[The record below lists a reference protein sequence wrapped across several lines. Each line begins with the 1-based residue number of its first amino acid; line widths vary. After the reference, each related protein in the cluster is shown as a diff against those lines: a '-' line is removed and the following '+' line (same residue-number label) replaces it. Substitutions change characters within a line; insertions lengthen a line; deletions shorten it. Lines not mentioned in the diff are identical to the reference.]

1 MTDKTKEKEN
11 VLLSATEE
19 LLLKDKDGSYRD
31 QLLNQLF
38 TEASRLKGL
47 KDKGAAPEDFSKIDS
62 LLTAVVAAMEV
73 VDKSWKQHHGQP
85 KA

>member
-1 MTDKTKEKEN
+1 MTDKSKNEEN
-11 VLLSATEE
+11 ILLSTTEE
-19 LLLKDKDGSYRD
+19 QLIQDKDGSYRD
-31 QLLNQLF
+31 QILNHLLS
-38 TEASRLKGL
+38 EATRLKGL

-73 VDKSWKQHHGQP
+73 VDKSWKQHHGQS

>member
-1 MTDKTKEKEN
+1 MTDKTKEKESA
-11 VLLSATEE
+11 LLSATEE
-19 LLLKDKDGSYRD
+19 LLLQDQDGSYRD

-73 VDKSWKQHHGQP
+73 VDKSWKQHHGQS

>member
-1 MTDKTKEKEN
+1 MVDKPKNEEN
-11 VLLSATEE
+11 ILLSTTEE
-19 LLLKDKDGSYRD
+19 HLIQDKDGTYRD

-38 TEASRLKGL
+38 SEASRLKAL

-73 VDKSWKQHHGQP
+73 VDKSWKQHHDQS

>member
-1 MTDKTKEKEN
+1 MTDKTKEKEST
-11 VLLSATEE
+11 LLSATEE
-19 LLLKDKDGSYRD
+19 LLTQDKDGSYRD

-38 TEASRLKGL
+38 SEASRLKGL

-73 VDKSWKQHHGQP
+73 VDKSWKQHHGQS

>member
-1 MTDKTKEKEN
+1 MTDKIKNKEDI
-11 VLLSATEE
+11 LLSTTEE
-19 LLLKDKDGSYRD
+19 QLIRDKDGTYRD
-31 QLLNQLF
+31 QLLNELF
-38 TEASRLKGL
+38 SEATRLKEL

-73 VDKSWKQHHGQP
+73 VDKSWKQHHGQS

>member
-1 MTDKTKEKEN
+1 MDKPKNEEN
-11 VLLSATEE
+11 ILLSTTEE
-19 LLLKDKDGSYRD
+19 HLIQDKDGTYRD

-38 TEASRLKGL
+38 SEASRLKAL

-73 VDKSWKQHHGQP
+73 VDKSWKQHHDQS